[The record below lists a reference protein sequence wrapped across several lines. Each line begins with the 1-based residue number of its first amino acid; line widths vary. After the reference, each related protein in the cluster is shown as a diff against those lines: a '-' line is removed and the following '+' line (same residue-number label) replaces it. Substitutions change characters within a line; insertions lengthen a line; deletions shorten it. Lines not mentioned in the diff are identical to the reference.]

1 MNAIL
6 RGLVRAVAETFTL
19 PGPILE
25 IGSYQVAGQ
34 ESVADL
40 RTLFPGRSYLGVDV
54 RAGRGVD
61 LLASVEALP
70 YANGSIGTILAVSTL
85 EHVPHFWRAFDEMHR
100 VLRPD
105 GALLVACPFYFHRHA
120 HPNDYWR
127 FTPEAL
133 ELLLTPYPNKIVG
146 FHGPRAR
153 PANVWSLAFREARP
167 PIDAGQFHLYKTRLH
182 HHARMP
188 LSWSRYL
195 RLQMGRFLFGLG
207 HFAPYLQREQLV
219 NKCLN
224 ADIRKSTSE
233 APNYKSESRT
243 PNSENRDSERKARYV
258 HTAA

>member
-6 RGLVRAVAETFTL
+6 RGLVRAVSETFTL

-40 RTLFPGRSYLGVDV
+40 RTLFPGRSFLGVDI

-61 LLASVEALP
+61 LLANVETLP
-70 YANGSIGTILAVSTL
+70 CATGSIGTILAISTL
-85 EHVPHFWRAFDEMHR
+85 EHVPRFWRAFEEMYR

-120 HPNDYWR
+120 HPSDYWR

-133 ELLLTPYPNKIVG
+133 EMLLAPYPSKIIG
-146 FHGPRAR
+146 YHGPPAR
-153 PANVWSLAFREARP
+153 PANVWGLAFREGRAAIRTEE
-167 PIDAGQFHLYKTRLH
+167 FHLYQMRLH
-182 HHARMP
+182 QHARMP
-188 LSWSRYL
+188 LPLGRYL
-195 RLQMGRFLFGLG
+195 RLQLGRWLFGPG
-207 HFAPYLQREQLV
+207 HFAPYLQREHLG

-224 ADIRKSTSE
+224 RDVPRLQSEIRNEPRK
-233 APNYKSESRT
+233 
-243 PNSENRDSERKARYV
+243 ERHV
-258 HTAA
+258 HVAA

>member
-6 RGLVRAVAETFTL
+6 RGLVRTVSETFTL

-25 IGSYQVAGQ
+25 IGSYQVTGQ
-34 ESVADL
+34 EGVADL
-40 RTLFPGRSYLGVDV
+40 RTLFPGRTYQGVDI
-54 RAGRGVD
+54 RPGLGVD
-61 LLASVEALP
+61 LLANVEELP
-70 YANGSIGTILAVSTL
+70 YAAGSIGTILAISTL

-133 ELLLTPYPNKIVG
+133 EMLLAPYPSKIVG
-146 FHGPRAR
+146 YHGPPAR
-153 PANVWSLAFREARP
+153 PANVWGLAFREDRP
-167 PIDAGQFHLYKTRLH
+167 SISAEEYNLYQTRLH

-188 LSWSRYL
+188 LPLTRYL
-195 RLQMGRFLFGLG
+195 RLQLGRFLFGPG
-207 HFAPYLQREQLV
+207 HFAPYLQREHLG

-224 ADIRKSTSE
+224 QAVEPPRSHAEHGNEGVEIRKE
-233 APNYKSESRT
+233 
-243 PNSENRDSERKARYV
+243 ERKERHV
-258 HTAA
+258 HIAA

>member
-54 RAGRGVD
+54 RPGRGVD
-61 LLASVEALP
+61 VLANVESLP
-70 YANGSIGTILAVSTL
+70 YTNGSIGTILAISTL
-85 EHVPHFWRAFDEMHR
+85 EHVPRFWRAFDEMHR

-105 GALLVACPFYFHRHA
+105 GALLVACPFYFHRHD
-120 HPNDYWR
+120 HPHDYWR

-133 ELLLTPYPNKIVG
+133 ELLLKPYPSKIVG
-146 FHGPRAR
+146 FHGPRSR

-167 PIDAGQFHLYKTRLH
+167 PIAADAFHVYQTRLH

-188 LSWSRYL
+188 LTWPRYL
-195 RLQMGRFLFGLG
+195 RLQLGRLLFGAG
-207 HFAPYLQREQLV
+207 HFAPYLHRERLV

-224 ADIRKSTSE
+224 AERPKVSVPSRILK
-233 APNYKSESRT
+233 APSRD
-243 PNSENRDSERKARYV
+243 PERKPCYV
-258 HTAA
+258 HPAA

>member
-6 RGLVRAVAETFTL
+6 RGLVRTVAETFTL

-25 IGSYQVAGQ
+25 IGSYQVIGQ
-34 ESVADL
+34 ENVADL
-40 RTLFPGRSYLGVDV
+40 RTLFPGRPYLGVDI

-61 LLASVEALP
+61 LLANAEALP
-70 YANGSIGTILAVSTL
+70 YAAGSIGTILAISTL

-133 ELLLTPYPNKIVG
+133 EMLLASYPSKIIG
-146 FHGPRAR
+146 YHGPPAR
-153 PANVWSLAFREARP
+153 PANVWGLAFREARSSITP
-167 PIDAGQFHLYKTRLH
+167 EEFHLYQTRLQ

-188 LSWSRYL
+188 LPLSRYL
-195 RLQMGRFLFGLG
+195 RLQLGRWLFGPG
-207 HFAPYLQREQLV
+207 HFAPYLQREHLGS
-219 NKCLN
+219 KCLISEIHSPKSE
-224 ADIRKSTSE
+224 IRKE
-233 APNYKSESRT
+233 
-243 PNSENRDSERKARYV
+243 ERKGRYV
-258 HTAA
+258 AAAA